1 MISKCSYIKVMG
13 LLMSDISLAFIP
25 PIYIYVTLPNNEY
38 IFFFAE
44 KGIFLVWDFSDII
57 VL

>member
-38 IFFFAE
+38 IFFSLKKAFSWFE
-44 KGIFLVWDFSDII
+44 IFQI
-57 VL
+57 